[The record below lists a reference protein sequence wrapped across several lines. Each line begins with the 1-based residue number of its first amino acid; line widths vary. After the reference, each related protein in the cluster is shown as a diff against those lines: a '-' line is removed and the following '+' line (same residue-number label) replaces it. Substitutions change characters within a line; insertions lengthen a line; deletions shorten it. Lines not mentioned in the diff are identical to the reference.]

1 MNEKK
6 IIRWGI
12 AGTGTIARQ
21 FAYDIGH
28 ADGAVLS
35 AVCSRNLA
43 RAREFAGQ
51 HSGVVAFDSLASMIG
66 AQTIDAIYL
75 ATPNTAHRPAALEC
89 IAAGIPVLIEKPM
102 TANLDEALEI
112 ERAARSGGS
121 LVMEAMWSRYLPAI
135 RALRKAL
142 QDGMIGA
149 IRSIEADIAWKRD
162 FDPESR
168 FFDKSQGGGA
178 LLDLGIYPISLTRY
192 FLGDPDSFE
201 ASWRAA
207 PTGVDIAATLHMRFA
222 TAEAEIRC
230 GFDRNGS
237 NRMLIEGDKG
247 VVVIAPPFIK
257 ASGFTV
263 YPSRRLADLALPG
276 GNGLPDRI
284 RRKLF
289 KRLPLPGTTIHD
301 FGFEG
306 GGLQFEIEAASAA
319 IREGL
324 VEEPENR
331 LRDTIA
337 ALRIIEATLAK
348 PPAADQDQSITCC

>member
-1 MNEKK
+1 MNETK

-21 FAYDIGH
+21 FASDIGH
-28 ADGAVLS
+28 ARGAVLA
-35 AVCSRNLA
+35 AVCSRDVA
-43 RAREFAGQ
+43 RAREFAERQ
-51 HSGVVAFDSLASMIG
+51 PGVHAFGSLASMLD
-66 AQTIDAIYL
+66 AQAVDAVYL
-75 ATPNTAHRPAALEC
+75 ATPNTAHRQAALEC

-102 TANLDEALEI
+102 TASLDEALEI
-112 ERAARSGGS
+112 ERAASTGGS
-121 LVMEAMWSRYLPAI
+121 LVMEAMWSRYLPAMG
-135 RALRKAL
+135 ALRTAL
-142 QDGMIGA
+142 RNGLIGTV
-149 IRSIEADIAWKRD
+149 RKIEADLAWKHEYD
-162 FDPESR
+162 AANR

-178 LLDLGIYPISLTRY
+178 LHDLGIYPISLARY
-192 FLGDPDSFE
+192 FLGDPDSVD

-207 PTGVDIAATLHMRFA
+207 PSGVDIAATLHMQFA
-222 TAEAEIRC
+222 DAEAEIRC

-263 YPSRRLADLALPG
+263 YPSRRLADLAQPG

-289 KRLPLPGTTIHD
+289 KRLPLPGTAIHH

-306 GGLQFEIEAASAA
+306 GGLQFEIEAASEA
-319 IREGL
+319 IRQGL
-324 VEEPENR
+324 SEEPDNR
-331 LRDTIA
+331 LGDSIA
-337 ALRIIEATLAK
+337 ALRIIAAVLAK
-348 PPAADQDQSITCC
+348 PPAAG